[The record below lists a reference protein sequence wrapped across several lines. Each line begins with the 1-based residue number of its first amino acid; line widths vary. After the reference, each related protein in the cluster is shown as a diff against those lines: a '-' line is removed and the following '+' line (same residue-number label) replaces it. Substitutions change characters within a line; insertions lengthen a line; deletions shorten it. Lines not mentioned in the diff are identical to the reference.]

1 MRTRLALLVLAA
13 IGVGIALT
21 LVRGEARVWGDT
33 GVFLSVGARLLDGD
47 RLYAEVADNKDPLF
61 YYGYALALWAGGV
74 RAPAALDALWLAL
87 ATLGIALLLRQ
98 LRLATAA
105 VVAGALVYPLALT
118 AVWYE
123 PGASALGALALA
135 PWAAWFWL
143 RGRFVAFGAILGVSI
158 LSKANLPLIVAAP
171 AAAFLACS
179 LPDHGAGPVR
189 RVGRAAVGLGL
200 ALGAGALVLAIR
212 GELRAYLE
220 ILEYNSYYSSEGLRT
235 MGGTPGVVGH
245 LELIREFFL
254 ASGKWH
260 WPAAIAGS
268 ISFSALVV
276 VGWRRLGAP
285 FRHAAVLAIAT
296 LLGTLATLGLTALFF
311 SHLQM
316 LAYALALVAAAVVTA
331 AAALDRRAGVV
342 ACVCCVAF
350 AAWSS
355 LKHEDF
361 RNLPLESWTTAPVS
375 TPGTTLEAARER
387 WFPDDRRVPYAV
399 FSRNS
404 EDGHA
409 AYIDSAMSLECRWF
423 HQYPFYRE
431 SQLRE
436 NLDCARERRPRLI
449 LVTHSLYD
457 PIAVPRW
464 QRYVA
469 GARQLLD
476 ERYELV
482 SEVGMSQ
489 VWKLR

>member
-1 MRTRLALLVLAA
+1 MRTRLALLLVGALV
-13 IGVGIALT
+13 VGIALT

-33 GVFLSVGARLLDGD
+33 GVFLSVGARLVDGD
-47 RLYAEVADNKDPLF
+47 RLYADVADNKDPFF
-61 YYGYALALWAGGV
+61 YYSYALALWAGGV

-87 ATLGIALLLRQ
+87 STLGIALLLYR
-98 LRLATAA
+98 LRLAPAA

-123 PGASALGALALA
+123 PGASALPGLALA
-135 PWAAWFWL
+135 PWAAWLWL
-143 RGRFVAFGAILGVSI
+143 SGRFAGFGAVLGISI
-158 LSKANLPLIVAAP
+158 LFKANLPLVVAAP

-179 LPDHGAGPVR
+179 LPESPLRPLA
-189 RVGRAAVGLGL
+189 RVGRAAAGLGVT
-200 ALGAGALVLAIR
+200 LGAAALILAIR
-212 GELRAYLE
+212 GELRAYLT

-245 LELIREFFL
+245 LELVREFFL

-260 WPAAIAGS
+260 WPAVIAAT
-268 ISFSALVV
+268 IAFAALVI
-276 VGWRRLGAP
+276 VGWRRFGSR
-285 FRHAAVLAIAT
+285 FRQASLLAVTTMVAT
-296 LLGTLATLGLTALFF
+296 IVTLALTALFN

-316 LAYALALVAAAVVTA
+316 LAYPFALLAAAVVVA
-331 AAALDRRAGVV
+331 GVALDRRLGAI
-342 ACVCCVAF
+342 ACISLVAF
-350 AAWSS
+350 AAWST

-361 RNLPLESWTTAPVS
+361 GNLPLESWTSEPIS
-375 TPGTTLEAARER
+375 TPGTTLQAARER
-387 WFPDDRRVPYAV
+387 WFAEVEGVSYAV

-409 AYIDSAMSLECRWF
+409 AYIDSMSLECRWF

-436 NLDCARERRPRLI
+436 NLDCARQREPLLI
-449 LVTHSLYD
+449 LVTHSFYD
-457 PIAVPRW
+457 PMEEPRW
-464 QRYVA
+464 QRYAA
-469 GARQLLD
+469 GAQQLLA